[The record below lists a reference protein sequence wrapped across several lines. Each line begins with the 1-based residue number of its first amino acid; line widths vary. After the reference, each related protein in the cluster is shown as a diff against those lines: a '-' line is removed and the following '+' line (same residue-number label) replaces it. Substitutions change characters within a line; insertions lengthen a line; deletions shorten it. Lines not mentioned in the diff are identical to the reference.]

1 MIWLALHF
9 RTRDV
14 VNTVITFGDQPID
27 VLDANLGSVGQLQR
41 ATRHKSAGRHT
52 KYDCFEDRLVFL
64 IEWAINENASAGRR
78 WHAILRAIGTLSL
91 TFKILQT
98 LSTVRIQYD
107 ERVESEVARIATSA
121 FDELSRPRY
130 DKLWH
135 ISVLRVVVSF
145 LFRIAILCLNAHGI
159 WYLVAGQ

>member
-1 MIWLALHF
+1 M
-9 RTRDV
+9 
-14 VNTVITFGDQPID
+14 
-27 VLDANLGSVGQLQR
+27 
-41 ATRHKSAGRHT
+41 
-52 KYDCFEDRLVFL
+52 
-64 IEWAINENASAGRR
+64 
-78 WHAILRAIGTLSL
+78 SL
-91 TFKILQT
+91 TFKILQK
-98 LSTVRIQYD
+98 LSTVRIEYD